1 MGQVYNGQA
10 VKGLLIFFGTLLGS
24 ILIIPGILIW
34 LYGIFDAYQT
44 SKKMNSGTIPFRD
57 YSWGSI
63 ISLIIIG
70 LVTVALYSAILA
82 LIEEMLYYY

>member
-10 VKGLLIFFGTLLGS
+10 VKGLLIFFGALLGS
-24 ILIIPGILIW
+24 IVILPGILIW

-44 SKKMNSGTIPFRD
+44 SKKMNSGATPFRE
-57 YSWGSI
+57 YSWSSI
-63 ISLIIIG
+63 IGFIIIV
-70 LVTVALYSAILA
+70 LVALALYNVILA